1 MTTVSREGRD
11 LATGDS
17 EASQLLARIGRHV
30 LQALG
35 EPSGLRAI
43 NVKRLWDD
51 HYRVNVLIGR
61 DATSATIAHSYF
73 LKADGTGH
81 VVTATPEI
89 MRQY

>member
-11 LATGDS
+11 LATVDS
-17 EASQLLARIGRHV
+17 EASQLLARIGRQV

-81 VVTATPEI
+81 VVTAIPEI
-89 MRQY
+89 MRRY

>member
-1 MTTVSREGRD
+1 MTTVARDVRD

-17 EASQLLARIGRHV
+17 EASQLLARIGRQV

-43 NVKRLWDD
+43 NVRPLWDD

-81 VVTATPEI
+81 VVTAVPEI
-89 MRQY
+89 MRRY